1 MPINFGKPVT
11 TGNYSTDVLQ
21 PIQDAITALARWL
34 DPATAGT
41 LTGTPTGAYRINAG
55 EVEKFDG
62 TSWLDTPINGLHQ
75 DTTSSVVGNATKFTT
90 RVGSSSVA
98 PALQAVGTGSGT
110 SSMLGARFSSDASGP
125 LNFLSKSRSGTL
137 GSHGLVLDA
146 DVLGTW
152 SAGGSDGAKI
162 VEGVRIE
169 GLVDGTAATDAMP
182 ARINFRTNGGSSST
196 PSIRLSIDSAGAVE
210 PGADNTQALGSASLR
225 WATVRAVSFIGAL
238 TGNASTATTLATP
251 RTINGVSFNGSANIT
266 VADATK
272 LPLSGGTLTGLLTLS
287 GAPSSSLHAATKA
300 YVDARLPLAGG
311 TMTGALVMQ
320 ARAYTEASVVSFSAT
335 PTFNAALSNFFR
347 FGTLTANVTSMTIS
361 NPVEG
366 QMITIR
372 FKQNSAGGKTV
383 ALPAG
388 AVVSG
393 SINAGANKYSYLN
406 LTYNV
411 TEARFEGS
419 WLQVA

>member
-1 MPINFGKPVT
+1 MPINFNKPVT

-21 PIQDAITALARWL
+21 PINDAMTALARML

-41 LTGTPTGAYRINAG
+41 LTGTPTGAYRNNAG
-55 EVEKFDG
+55 ALETYSG
-62 TSWLDTPINGLHQ
+62 SSWGPAPINGINFSADKSLLGH
-75 DTTSSVVGNATKFTT
+75 DAPFTT
-90 RVGSSSVA
+90 RVGATDVSA
-98 PALQAVGTGSGT
+98 ALQVMGTGNAT
-110 SSMLGARFSSDASGP
+110 ASMALARFGANASGP
-125 LNFLSKSRSGTL
+125 FSLLAKSRGATL
-137 GSHGLVLDA
+137 GSHDLVLLDDA
-146 DVLGTW
+146 LGTICF
-152 SAGGSDGAKI
+152 GGSDGVKI
-162 VEGVRIE
+162 MDAARVRAE
-169 GLVDGTAATDAMP
+169 VDGTAGVDSMP
-182 ARINFRTNGGSSST
+182 TRLVLSTNTGSGST
-196 PSIRLSIDSAGAVE
+196 PTEQLRIDSAGAVL
-210 PGADNTQALGSASLR
+210 PGSDNTQTLGSASKR
-225 WATVRAVSFIGAL
+225 WATVRAASFVGAL
-238 TGNASTATTLATP
+238 TGNASTATTLATA

-272 LPLSGGTLTGLLTLS
+272 LPLAGGTMTGKITLD
-287 GAPSSSLHAATKA
+287 GAPSNSLHAATKA
-300 YVDARLPLAGG
+300 YVDARLALAGG
-311 TMTGALVMQ
+311 TLTGALVMQ
-320 ARAYTEASVVSFSAT
+320 ARAYTEANIVSFSAT
-335 PTFNAALSNFFR
+335 PTFNAALSNFHR
-347 FGTLTANVTSMTIS
+347 FGTLTGNVTAMTIS

-393 SINAGANKYSYLN
+393 SINSGANKYSYLN